1 MLRGVDKTLEL
12 AGWVVTA
19 LFVVILFVGPQ
30 VVAEDKPADQGAEAA
45 GETPDTGGGGGGGGD
60 QGGGDGGGGD
70 GGGGEPVV
78 DGQAVF
84 TDSCGGCHTL
94 SAAGTSGASGPN
106 LDGVGLDATAIEAI
120 VSGGRGGM
128 PAFSGDLSEEEIAAV
143 AEFVAGA
150 Q

>member
-30 VVAEDKPADQGAEAA
+30 VVAEDMPADQGAEAA
-45 GETPDTGGGGGGGGD
+45 GGAPDTGGGGGGGGD
-60 QGGGDGGGGD
+60 QGGDD

-78 DGQAVF
+78 NGRAVF

>member
-1 MLRGVDKTLEL
+1 VLRGVDKTLEL

-19 LFVVILFVGPQ
+19 LFVVILFAGPL
-30 VVAEDKPADQGAEAA
+30 VVADDQPADQGGEAA
-45 GETPDTGGGGGGGGD
+45 APEPSGGGGGAGGGGGGD
-60 QGGGDGGGGD
+60 AGGGDA
-70 GGGGEPVV
+70 GGEPVV
-78 DGQAVF
+78 NGQAVF
-84 TDSCGGCHTL
+84 TDNCGSCHTL

-106 LDGVGLDATAIEAI
+106 LDGVGLDAPAIEAI

-128 PAFSGDLSEEEIAAV
+128 PAFGSDLSEEEITAV

>member
-1 MLRGVDKTLEL
+1 MLSGVDKTLEL

-30 VVAEDKPADQGAEAA
+30 VVADDKPADQGAEAA
-45 GETPDTGGGGGGGGD
+45 PEPNAGGGGGGD
-60 QGGGDGGGGD
+60 EGGGDDGG
-70 GGGGEPVV
+70 GGGGEPAVN
-78 DGQAVF
+78 GQTVF

-106 LDGVGLDATAIEAI
+106 LDGVGLDAPAIEAI

-128 PAFSGDLSEEEIAAV
+128 PAFGGDLSEQEIAAV

>member
-30 VVAEDKPADQGAEAA
+30 VVADDKPADQGAEAA
-45 GETPDTGGGGGGGGD
+45 PEPDAGGGGGGD
-60 QGGGDGGGGD
+60 QGGGDAGG
-70 GGGGEPVV
+70 GGGGEPAVN
-78 DGQAVF
+78 GQTVF
-84 TDSCGGCHTL
+84 TDSCGSCHTL
-94 SAAGTSGASGPN
+94 SAAGTSGTSGPN
-106 LDGVGLDATAIEAI
+106 LDGVSLDAPAIEAI

-128 PAFSGDLSEEEIAAV
+128 PAFGGDLSEEEIAAV